1 MCLIFQKTADR
12 MNEHTLFHK
21 GSGADRVFLHPAL
34 THEGLMCVWGGGG
47 TGREGVRG
55 ERDSEPEKGGGGG
68 GVSGRES
75 EIKINSSIKLK
86 QQKTSLLQ
94 CWWRE
99 LVGKPSSPTLLTK
112 AITYLA

>member
-1 MCLIFQKTADR
+1 
-12 MNEHTLFHK
+12 
-21 GSGADRVFLHPAL
+21 
-34 THEGLMCVWGGGG
+34 MCVGGGG

-55 ERDSEPEKGGGGG
+55 ERDSEPEKGGG

-94 CWWRE
+94 CW
-99 LVGKPSSPTLLTK
+99 
-112 AITYLA
+112 